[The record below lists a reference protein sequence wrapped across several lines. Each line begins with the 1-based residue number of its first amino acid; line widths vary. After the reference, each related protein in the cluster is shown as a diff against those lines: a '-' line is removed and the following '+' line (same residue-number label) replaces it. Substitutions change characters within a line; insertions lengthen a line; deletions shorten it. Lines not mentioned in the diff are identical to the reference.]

1 MSLESTEQRR
11 LAAIMF
17 TDIVGYSALTQR
29 NESLALSLLSEHNR
43 IIRATLVPHH
53 GTEIKTVGDAFLVEF
68 GSALDAVRC
77 AIAIQAALQAHN
89 TSDGAEAIHVRIGIH
104 LGDVVYREGDVFG
117 DGVNI
122 AARIQSLADAGEIC
136 VSEDVA
142 RQVQNKLDVPMVNL
156 GQRTLKNIQL
166 PVDVYKLQLRKA
178 TPALAISGAENVAK
192 RWVQPTGIA
201 VAVTLAIVLTAYAA
215 WAFIDRGQRAAF
227 VAQTLPQIE
236 KLARESK
243 FSQAF
248 KLAREVQSA
257 GGAGAVS
264 EEVWK
269 SMSREVS
276 VNSQPEKAVVSFR
289 QFGSQ
294 DDWIE
299 LGATPLRKARVPNGP
314 LHWRA
319 RLEKYRPANFIT
331 QAPGTDLKF
340 ELRGEDAPD
349 ADMVLVPAG
358 DMQLWSLGDVV
369 IQPKVALGAF
379 LIDRTEVTNQEFA
392 RFVKAG
398 GYEREDYWK
407 HPFKDGSTVLSFA
420 AAMGRFR
427 DTTGRP
433 GPASWRLGSY
443 PDGEETLPVRGLSWY
458 EAAAYAVFA
467 GKELPTIYHWYRADT
482 AGDLLLLPGLVLPD
496 SNFESHEQG
505 PRAAT
510 SMSAMS
516 AYGAVDMAGNVRE
529 WVSNATYNDAHI
541 TVGGAWTEPSYL
553 YLSPERRSAFDRSAE
568 NGVRCI
574 KRVGKIEADAVANQP
589 LPLRI
594 KIDAASR
601 KPVSDQLYEVFTRF
615 FERQPVPL
623 DPQVESSDESAPHW
637 IKQKISF
644 AAGYGGE
651 RLTAWL
657 FLPKVSKPPY
667 QVMIQM
673 GGAAIWV
680 ARSSANQRDMSGWIP
695 AESLIRSGRAVL
707 LPLWKGSYERA
718 DGFNPRFSSQAVFRE
733 HVIQWTKE
741 LRQSVD
747 YLSTRADI
755 DASKIGY
762 LGLSFGATFAPQFI
776 ALEPRLKTGIILLA
790 GMRMTF
796 HAHLG
801 ELPPEI
807 DIATYAPRV
816 KMPMLMLNGQ
826 HDAIN
831 PYETSQLPLFRLLG
845 TPPEL
850 KRHTVFP
857 GGHSV
862 SGWTDEL
869 IREELDWLDQRFGP
883 PVLASTKEA
892 PRQ

>member
-1 MSLESTEQRR
+1 
-11 LAAIMF
+11 MF

-29 NESLALSLLSEHNR
+29 NEALALSLLSEHNR
-43 IIRATLVPHH
+43 LIRETLAAHH

-68 GSALDAVRC
+68 SSALDAVRC
-77 AIAIQAALQAHN
+77 AVAIQAALQARN
-89 TSDGAEAIHVRIGIH
+89 AIASAEPIDVRIGIH

-122 AARIQSLADAGEIC
+122 AARIQSLGDAGEIC
-136 VSEDVA
+136 ISEDVA
-142 RQVQNKLDVPMVNL
+142 RQVQNKLDVPMINL
-156 GQRTLKNIQL
+156 GQRALKNIKL
-166 PVDVYKLQLRKA
+166 PVDVYKLQLPKA
-178 TPALAISGAENVAK
+178 TPAATISSPENAAR
-192 RWVQPTGIA
+192 RWARPAGIA
-201 VAVTLAIVLTAYAA
+201 VAVMLAVALAAYAT

-248 KLAREVQSA
+248 KLAREVQRA

-264 EEVWK
+264 EEIWK
-269 SMSREVS
+269 SISRETSVTSQPDKVVVS
-276 VNSQPEKAVVSFR
+276 VRK
-289 QFGSQ
+289 FGSQ
-294 DDWIE
+294 DQWIE
-299 LGATPLRKARVPNGP
+299 LGATPLQKARVPNGP

-319 RLEKYRPANFIT
+319 QLEKHVPANFIT
-331 QAPGTDLKF
+331 QAPGTDVKF
-340 ELRGEDAPD
+340 ELFGEDAPD
-349 ADMVLVPAG
+349 RDMVLVPAG
-358 DMQLWSLGDVV
+358 DMQLWSLGEVV

-379 LIDRTEVTNQEFA
+379 LIDRSEVTNLEFA

-398 GYEREDYWK
+398 GYDRETYWK
-407 HPFKDGSTVLSFA
+407 HPFKHGSTVLSFA
-420 AAMGRFR
+420 AAMERFR

-433 GPASWRLGSY
+433 GPATWRLGSY
-443 PDGEETLPVRGLSWY
+443 LDGEAALPVRGLSWH
-458 EAAAYAVFA
+458 EAAAYSVFA

-482 AGDLLLLPGLVLPD
+482 AGDLLLLPGLVLPG
-496 SNFESHEQG
+496 SNFEGHAQG
-505 PRAAT
+505 PRPAT
-510 SMSAMS
+510 STSAMS
-516 AYGAVDMAGNVRE
+516 AFGAVDMAGNVRE
-529 WVSNATYNDAHI
+529 WVSNATDNDDHI

-568 NGVRCI
+568 NGFRCI
-574 KRVGKIEADAVANQP
+574 KRVGKFEADAVASLA

-594 KIDAASR
+594 TRDAASS
-601 KPVSDQLYEVFTRF
+601 KPVPDQLYAVFTRF

-623 DPQVESSDESAPHW
+623 DPQVESSDESSPHW

-657 FLPKVSKPPY
+657 FLPKAAKPPY

-680 ARSSANQRDMSGWIP
+680 ARSSANQRDMNGWIP

-718 DGFNPRFSSQAVFRE
+718 DGFNPRLSSQAVFRE
-733 HVIQWTKE
+733 HVIQWAKE

-762 LGLSFGATFAPQFI
+762 LGISFGATFAPQFI
-776 ALEPRLKTGIILLA
+776 ALEPRLKTGIILLG

-816 KMPMLMLNGQ
+816 KMPMLMLTGR

-869 IREELDWLDQRFGP
+869 IREELDWLDRQFGP
-883 PVLASTKEA
+883 PGSASAKQA
-892 PRQ
+892 S